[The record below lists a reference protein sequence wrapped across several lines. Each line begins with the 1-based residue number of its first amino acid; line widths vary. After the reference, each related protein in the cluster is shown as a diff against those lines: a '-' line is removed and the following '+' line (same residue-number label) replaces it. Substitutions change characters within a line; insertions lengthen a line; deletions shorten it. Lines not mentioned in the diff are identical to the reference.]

1 MEKGDTYQAVVEGS
15 REVLKVEP
23 DVKGR
28 LRWHRNL
35 EAKTLQALENMVA
48 LSLEVPLEGNLLL
61 VDVFRV
67 KEGEGGKL
75 QASEQAQIVSEAC
88 G

>member
-1 MEKGDTYQAVVEGS
+1 M
-15 REVLKVEP
+15 LKVEP

-48 LSLEVPLEGNLLL
+48 LLLEVPLERKFLLL
-61 VDVFRV
+61 DMLWV
-67 KEGEGGKL
+67 
-75 QASEQAQIVSEAC
+75 
-88 G
+88 